1 MCPSTRGFSKADP
14 IRQTRCMSE
23 TAASFTSALNFNS
36 AGLIPVVV
44 QESESKEVL
53 MLAWM
58 NLEAVTTTI
67 ETGAATYWS
76 RSRNELWVKGQTS
89 GNTQEVSSI
98 AYDCDADTILLTVI
112 QHGGACHTG
121 DHTCFDQHQIELP

>member
-1 MCPSTRGFSKADP
+1 
-14 IRQTRCMSE
+14 MSE
-23 TAASFTSALNFNS
+23 TAANFISALKFNS

-44 QESESKEVL
+44 QEANSKEVL

-58 NLEAVTTTI
+58 NSEAVALTL
-67 ETGAATYWS
+67 ETSAATYWS

-89 GNTQEVSSI
+89 GNTQEVVSL

-121 DHTCFDQHQIELP
+121 DSTCFDQHRVDFS